1 MLPPIITLDK
11 EPFFYYDCYKSNINK
26 TMKDGHYHNYYE
38 IYYLVSGKC
47 DYCIDNV
54 IYSLESNGLIFIP
67 NNVIHKTV
75 YKVDDY
81 ERIVLNFT
89 GDYIDPLLVN
99 NLTDVF
105 VCNLKNPVDV
115 DYIAHIFRNINTN
128 VYNKD
133 DLSRLLLRCH
143 ITEIL
148 AYIACH
154 YSDSAL
160 NYANTHDPISKAL
173 SYISKNY
180 THDITLENMAAMS
193 GYNKEYFSRLFK
205 KSVGTGYKEY
215 VLLTR
220 LSAAERLM
228 MTSNKSIKE
237 VAMQCGFNDSNHF
250 SSVFKKLYGTSPLK
264 YKQIQHLK
272 HKKPK

>member
-1 MLPPIITLDK
+1 MLPPLITLDK
-11 EPFFYYDCYKSNINK
+11 EPFFYYDYYKSNINK

-67 NNVIHKTV
+67 NNISHKTV

-105 VCNLKNPVDV
+105 VCNLKNPVDI

-128 VYNKD
+128 AYNKD
-133 DLSRLLLRCH
+133 DLSRLLFRCH

-160 NYANTHDPISKAL
+160 NYAHTHDPISKAL

-180 THDITLENMAAMS
+180 THDITLENIAAMS

-264 YKQIQHLK
+264 YKQIQYLK

>member
-1 MLPPIITLDK
+1 MDRQLVLLNNPSQMINK
-11 EPFFYYDCYKSNINK
+11 ETINKLIVEINKLNINK

-105 VCNLKNPVDV
+105 VCNLKNPVDI

-128 VYNKD
+128 VYNKVH
-133 DLSRLLLRCH
+133 LEKQVH
-143 ITEIL
+143 YIL
-148 AYIACH
+148 A
-154 YSDSAL
+154 
-160 NYANTHDPISKAL
+160 
-173 SYISKNY
+173 
-180 THDITLENMAAMS
+180 
-193 GYNKEYFSRLFK
+193 
-205 KSVGTGYKEY
+205 
-215 VLLTR
+215 
-220 LSAAERLM
+220 
-228 MTSNKSIKE
+228 
-237 VAMQCGFNDSNHF
+237 
-250 SSVFKKLYGTSPLK
+250 
-264 YKQIQHLK
+264 
-272 HKKPK
+272 